1 MRENFKYSDA
11 LKKKKGH
18 PHKGLSIVWKKT
30 KIRSAPTHEHS
41 SNTSNQY

>member
-1 MRENFKYSDA
+1 MRENFKYSVA
-11 LKKKKGH
+11 LKKKGH
-18 PHKGLSIVWKKT
+18 PQKGLSIVWKKT